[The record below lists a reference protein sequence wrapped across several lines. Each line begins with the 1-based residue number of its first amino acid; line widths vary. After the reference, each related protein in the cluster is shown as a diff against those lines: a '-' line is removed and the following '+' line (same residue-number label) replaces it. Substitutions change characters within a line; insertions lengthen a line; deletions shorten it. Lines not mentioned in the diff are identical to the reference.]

1 VKVRFLVGMSA
12 RELERLCEEL
22 GFESYRGRQLSRWI
36 YEKGAL
42 TFDEMTDLPLS
53 LRERLKGVASI
64 TPLEVADVRVSRDGT
79 TKYLHRLPD
88 GETVEAVFIPH
99 RDWETICVSTQV
111 GCPIGCVFCASG
123 RDFVRNLT
131 AGEIVAQVLMA
142 RKSEG
147 TNVVFMGIGEPL
159 LNRRALFKALELLNR
174 EARIGAR
181 RMTISTVGI
190 VEGIRELAKLGM
202 QVNLAVSLHAPDDEL
217 RRRLVPAAL
226 PPIKEVIEAC
236 HEYFEAT
243 KRRVS
248 FEYVLLNKVN
258 DSEEH
263 AEALADLLLGLNCHV
278 NLIPYNE
285 AVPEFERPPQKRVE
299 RFKRVLERMG
309 VKVTVRRER
318 GSDIEAACGQLRRRA
333 LKAS

>member
-1 VKVRFLVGMSA
+1 MRALVGMSTP
-12 RELERLCEEL
+12 ELEQLCEEL
-22 GFESYRGRQLSRWI
+22 GFERYRGRQLAQWVYR
-36 YEKGAL
+36 KGAL
-42 TFDEMTDLPLS
+42 TFDEMTDLPLA
-53 LRERLKGVASI
+53 LREKLKEVAAI
-64 TPLEVADVRVSRDGT
+64 TPLDVADVRVSSDGT

-88 GETVEAVFIPH
+88 GETIESVFIPH
-99 RDWETICVSTQV
+99 RDWDTICVSTQV

-142 RKSEG
+142 RKSES

-159 LNRRALFKALELLNR
+159 LNRKALFRALELLNR

-181 RMTISTVGI
+181 RMTVSTVGI
-190 VEGIRELAKLGM
+190 VEGIRDLARLGM
-202 QVNLAVSLHAPDDEL
+202 QVNLAISLHAPDDEL

-226 PPIKEVIEAC
+226 PPVREIIEAC

-243 KRRVS
+243 KRRIS
-248 FEYVLLNKVN
+248 FEYVLLHKIN
-258 DSEEH
+258 DSEDH

-285 AVPEFERPPQKRVE
+285 AVEGFERPPRRRIE
-299 RFKRVLERMG
+299 RFKRVLERRG
-309 VKVTVRRER
+309 IEVTVRKER
-318 GSDIEAACGQLRRRA
+318 GSDIEAACGQLRRRE
-333 LKAS
+333 LERV